1 MIRFQRPAIQIHD
14 ASFELGEFFYQLRAA
29 LDCLAFTGVRQKT
42 GDPVPN
48 ENRIYFGSSA
58 LSVQAGGGK
67 LDMFD
72 KLKG

>member
-1 MIRFQRPAIQIHD
+1 VGEVP
-14 ASFELGEFFYQLRAA
+14 ELVEISRIG
-29 LDCLAFTGVRQKT
+29 GVRLSK
-42 GDPVPN
+42 
-48 ENRIYFGSSA
+48 FGSSA